1 MKRIILLMNVLLIAG
16 LCFAQT
22 AKQTDF
28 NKLAKKVESSKAD
41 IENPKKNTAPK
52 TWITRGD
59 IMAEVHESM
68 LLNARSGMNAN
79 EFKIVVGQPQEI
91 LNKVVD
97 ENDYE
102 VFVFD
107 RIKFNFINNELESWE
122 ITNPVVEK
130 PLFLAMEAYLKAKSI
145 DDKGKSD
152 KVLKEKLTALKYLF
166 INEASNFYALKNYND
181 AYENFVKSIELGE
194 NPLVNY
200 VDTLVLYYG
209 GLSAQLAGR
218 LEEAISMYNKSIQ
231 YGFTSEG
238 GIYYNIYEAYTG
250 LEKPEEGVRFLEE
263 GFTKFP
269 NNQNVLYSLIN
280 FYINRGEDPSKVLV
294 YLKKA
299 QEQDPNE
306 PSLYFAEGILY
317 DKLEKPEDAADSYK
331 KALEIKPDFFDAAY
345 NLGAIYYNIGVKFIE
360 EANKVPARETEKYD
374 ALWAKAN
381 DYFKKC
387 IPFIERAHEIDPKD
401 RNSLETLKNLYFRYR
416 NENEEYAKKLE
427 AVNEKLN
434 QL

>member
-1 MKRIILLMNVLLIAG
+1 MNVLLIAG